1 MIIKVQLERNDFDA
15 MHYVIFSVKD
25 YKPTDEDIQNI
36 WNKLP
41 EDIQGT
47 AIQWGCND
55 TVFRDEL
62 YEWLEQN

>member
-15 MHYVIFSVKD
+15 MHDVIFSVKD